1 MMASVPLIGDN
12 PRGAPSDV
20 VAGTRTAAEPMR
32 DACGEIR
39 DGTHHTN
46 PPS

>member
-1 MMASVPLIGDN
+1 MAGDRPIGDN

-39 DGTHHTN
+39 DRTHHTN